1 MPVVTPTSVDTTQDP
16 QLHTT
21 RNVTSLASRLLA
33 NTIVTP
39 NVQDSIRTMRGLVAD
54 MKPDVFQAPKD
65 NDTAIRQALTK
76 AEKIHDIVVYIG
88 DMANGL
94 PTTDFDSGPVAQFQ
108 WQLQELY
115 DFLQDQDNQ
124 LKLLLRRRYM
134 TKLANQ
140 DEIGQRL
147 SACKE
152 ELDDHLDKLQ
162 RLRFTLL

>member
-1 MPVVTPTSVDTTQDP
+1 MPVITPASVDTTGDP

-21 RNVTSLASRLLA
+21 RNATSLVSRLLA
-33 NTIVTP
+33 NTAVTP
-39 NVQDSIRTMRGLVAD
+39 NVQDSIRTMRSLVAD
-54 MKPDVFQAPKD
+54 MKAPKD

-76 AEKIHDIVVYIG
+76 AEKIHNTVVYIG
-88 DMANGL
+88 DMVNGL
-94 PTTDFDSGPVAQFQ
+94 PATDFDSGPVAQFR

-162 RLRFTLL
+162 TG